1 MVDLRGFGSESLVAA
16 NPPRR
21 IPAKDALA
29 VVGRGSTRTTRPR
42 PLALIQGSL
51 SSRNAARR
59 SPLLAGLH
67 RAADGTLAG
76 IGLCMLALSG
86 LTLHWQNHWGQSYQK
101 LESAQVLEHRLQE
114 SAALL
119 EQHYL
124 SAVRKPGWLVP
135 TSSEKL
141 IYLPQPPSPRRS
153 GGTTLP
159 LGINIPDLQL
169 ANLSVADLPRLA
181 RNPLAIQ
188 RDRLPTGY

>member
-1 MVDLRGFGSESLVAA
+1 MVAA

-21 IPAKDALA
+21 ISPKDALA
-29 VVGRGSTRTTRPR
+29 VVGRGAARTARSRPFS
-42 PLALIQGSL
+42 LIQGSL
-51 SSRNAARR
+51 SSRHAARR

-86 LTLHWQNHWGQSYQK
+86 LTLHWQNHWGQSFEK

-124 SAVRKPGWLVP
+124 SAVRKPGWLEP

-141 IYLPQPPSPRRS
+141 IYLPQPVAPSRAGSTR
-153 GGTTLP
+153 LP
-159 LGINIPDLQL
+159 LGLGEL
-169 ANLSVADLPRLA
+169 KLADLKLVDFKLSNL
-181 RNPLAIQ
+181 NPLAL
-188 RDRLPTGY
+188 RPDHPPAGY

>member
-1 MVDLRGFGSESLVAA
+1 LVAS
-16 NPPRR
+16 NLPRR
-21 IPAKDALA
+21 ISPKEALG
-29 VVGRGSTRTTRPR
+29 VVGRGVARTARTR

-51 SSRNAARR
+51 SSRQAARR

-67 RAADGTLAG
+67 KAADGTLAG

-86 LTLHWQNHWGQSYQK
+86 LTLHWQNHWGHSFQK
-101 LESAQVLEHRLQE
+101 LESAQVLEHRMQE

-141 IYLPQPPSPRRS
+141 IYLPRPEAAAPDRTAA
-153 GGTTLP
+153 GGDALAVRLADLKLADLR
-159 LGINIPDLQL
+159 LGNLQL
-169 ANLSVADLPRLA
+169 SNL
-181 RNPLAIQ
+181 NPLAGK
-188 RDRLPTGY
+188 RDDLPTGY

>member
-1 MVDLRGFGSESLVAA
+1 MTARE
-16 NPPRR
+16 
-21 IPAKDALA
+21 ALG
-29 VVGRGSTRTTRPR
+29 VVGRGVTRTARTR

-51 SSRNAARR
+51 SGRQAARR

-67 RAADGTLAG
+67 KAADGTLAG

-86 LTLHWQNHWGQSYQK
+86 LTLHWQNHWGNSFQQ

-141 IYLPQPPSPRRS
+141 IYLPGPGPSHVKSRDGDPRS
-153 GGTTLP
+153 LP
-159 LGINIPDLQL
+159 SL
-169 ANLSVADLPRLA
+169 LSDFSLADLRLSDL
-181 RNPLAIQ
+181 NPLAST
-188 RDRLPTGY
+188 RNHLPTGY

>member
-1 MVDLRGFGSESLVAA
+1 MVAA

-21 IPAKDALA
+21 ISPKDALA
-29 VVGRGSTRTTRPR
+29 LVGRGVARTGRPR

-67 RAADGTLAG
+67 RVADGTLAG
-76 IGLCMLALSG
+76 IGFCMLALSG
-86 LTLHWQNHWGQSYQK
+86 LTLHWQNHWGQSFQK

-141 IYLPQPPSPRRS
+141 IYLPQPEAPSANEV
-153 GGTTLP
+153 TILP
-159 LGINIPDLQL
+159 LGLKLSGLRLADLK
-169 ANLSVADLPRLA
+169 VADFKLSDL
-181 RNPLAIQ
+181 NPLALQ
-188 RDRLPTGY
+188 RDNLPAGY

>member
-1 MVDLRGFGSESLVAA
+1 MFESLVAA

-21 IPAKDALA
+21 ISPKEALA
-29 VVGRGSTRTTRPR
+29 VVGRGATRTARSRPF
-42 PLALIQGSL
+42 ALIQGSL

-86 LTLHWQNHWGQSYQK
+86 LTLHWQNHWGQSFQK

-124 SAVRKPGWLVP
+124 AAVRKPGWLEP

-141 IYLPQPPSPRRS
+141 IYLPQPGSPARPPIRH
-153 GGTTLP
+153 LP
-159 LGINIPDLQL
+159 FGLGELKL
-169 ANLSVADLPRLA
+169 ADLRVVDFKFSDL
-181 RNPLAIQ
+181 NPLAAHPDQ
-188 RDRLPTGY
+188 LPAGY

>member
-1 MVDLRGFGSESLVAA
+1 LVAA
-16 NPPRR
+16 NLPRR
-21 IPAKDALA
+21 ISSKDALD
-29 VVGRGSTRTTRPR
+29 VVGRGVARTAASR

-51 SSRNAARR
+51 SSRRAARR

-67 RAADGTLAG
+67 RVADGTLAG

-86 LTLHWQNHWGQSYQK
+86 LTLHWQNHWGQSFHK
-101 LESAQVLEHRLQE
+101 LESAQLLEHRLQE

-141 IYLPQPPSPRRS
+141 IYFPGPPALERS
-153 GGTTLP
+153 TAPVLP
-159 LGINIPDLQL
+159 LGLNLNQVRLNVLNLAQFKITDL
-169 ANLSVADLPRLA
+169 NLADLKFSAL
-181 RNPLAIQ
+181 NPLTQ
-188 RDRLPTGY
+188 KGDHLPVGY

>member
-1 MVDLRGFGSESLVAA
+1 VA
-16 NPPRR
+16 
-21 IPAKDALA
+21 
-29 VVGRGSTRTTRPR
+29 RTARTR

-51 SSRNAARR
+51 SSRQAARR

-67 RAADGTLAG
+67 KAADGTLAG
-76 IGLCMLALSG
+76 LGLCMLALSG
-86 LTLHWQNHWGQSYQK
+86 LTLHWQNHWGQSFQR

-141 IYLPQPPSPRRS
+141 IYLPRPEA
-153 GGTTLP
+153 GTPQAKVDGRQLLP
-159 LGINIPDLQL
+159 LRF
-169 ANLSVADLPRLA
+169 ANLRLSGLQVSA
-181 RNPLAIQ
+181 LNPLASPP
-188 RDRLPTGY
+188 DRLPAGY

>member
-1 MVDLRGFGSESLVAA
+1 MTARE
-16 NPPRR
+16 
-21 IPAKDALA
+21 ALG
-29 VVGRGSTRTTRPR
+29 VVGRGVTRTARTR

-51 SSRNAARR
+51 SGRQAARR

-67 RAADGTLAG
+67 KAADGTLAG

-86 LTLHWQNHWGQSYQK
+86 LTLHWQNHWGNSFQQ
-101 LESAQVLEHRLQE
+101 LESAQVLEHSLQE

-141 IYLPQPPSPRRS
+141 IYLPGPGPSHVKSRDGDPRS
-153 GGTTLP
+153 LP
-159 LGINIPDLQL
+159 SL
-169 ANLSVADLPRLA
+169 LSDFSLADLRLSDL
-181 RNPLAIQ
+181 NPLAST
-188 RDRLPTGY
+188 RNHLPTGY

>member
-1 MVDLRGFGSESLVAA
+1 LVAA
-16 NPPRR
+16 NLPRR
-21 IPAKDALA
+21 ISPRDAVA
-29 VVGRGSTRTTRPR
+29 AVGRAATRTGRSR

-51 SSRNAARR
+51 SSRQVARR
-59 SPLLAGLH
+59 SPLLASLH

-86 LTLHWQNHWGQSYQK
+86 LTLHWQNHWGQSFQQ

-124 SAVRKPGWLVP
+124 GAVRKPGWLVP

-141 IYLPQPPSPRRS
+141 IYLPKPADQQRTGP
-153 GGTTLP
+153 TLP
-159 LGINIPDLQL
+159 LGFSLP
-169 ANLSVADLPRLA
+169 AFNLSELKRSGLEHLA
-181 RNPLAIQ
+181 SQ
-188 RDRLPTGY
+188 RDQIPLGY

>member
-1 MVDLRGFGSESLVAA
+1 MVAA
-16 NPPRR
+16 NLPHRMTAR
-21 IPAKDALA
+21 EALG
-29 VVGRGSTRTTRPR
+29 VVGRGVTRTARTR
-42 PLALIQGSL
+42 PLALIHGSL
-51 SSRNAARR
+51 SGRQAARR

-67 RAADGTLAG
+67 KAADGTLAG

-86 LTLHWQNHWGQSYQK
+86 LTLHWQNHWGNSFQQ

-141 IYLPQPPSPRRS
+141 IYLPGPGPSPA
-153 GGTTLP
+153 GTRDGDPLALP
-159 LGINIPDLQL
+159 SLL
-169 ANLSVADLPRLA
+169 ADFSLADLRLSA
-181 RNPLAIQ
+181 LNPVTSSRNN
-188 RDRLPTGY
+188 LPTGY

>member
-1 MVDLRGFGSESLVAA
+1 MVAA
-16 NPPRR
+16 NLPRR
-21 IPAKDALA
+21 ISPRAALG
-29 VVGRGSTRTTRPR
+29 VVGRGVARTARTR

-51 SSRNAARR
+51 SSRQAARR

-76 IGLCMLALSG
+76 LGLCMLALSG
-86 LTLHWQNHWGQSYQK
+86 LTLHWQNHWGHSFQR

-141 IYLPQPPSPRRS
+141 IYLPRPAA
-153 GGTTLP
+153 GTPQAKANPGQLLP
-159 LGINIPDLQL
+159 LRL
-169 ANLSVADLPRLA
+169 ADLRLSA
-181 RNPLAIQ
+181 LPVSALNPLASTP
-188 RDRLPTGY
+188 DHLPAGY

>member
-1 MVDLRGFGSESLVAA
+1 MVAA
-16 NPPRR
+16 NLPRR
-21 IPAKDALA
+21 SSSNEGLS
-29 VVGRGSTRTTRPR
+29 VVGRGVARSAGPR

-51 SSRNAARR
+51 SSSRAARR
-59 SPLLAGLH
+59 SPVLAGLH

-86 LTLHWQNHWGQSYQK
+86 LTLHWQNHWGQSFNK

-141 IYLPQPPSPRRS
+141 IYLPTPPASRPS
-153 GGTTLP
+153 DGTGP
-159 LGINIPDLQL
+159 LGLNLAQLKLTHLQ
-169 ANLSVADLPRLA
+169 VADFKLA
-181 RNPLAIQ
+181 DLNPLGQQ
-188 RDRLPTGY
+188 RDQIPAGY

>member
-1 MVDLRGFGSESLVAA
+1 MTARE
-16 NPPRR
+16 
-21 IPAKDALA
+21 ALG
-29 VVGRGSTRTTRPR
+29 VVGRGVTRTARTR

-51 SSRNAARR
+51 SGRQAARR

-67 RAADGTLAG
+67 KAADGTLAG

-86 LTLHWQNHWGQSYQK
+86 LTLHWQNHWGNSFQQ

-141 IYLPQPPSPRRS
+141 IYLPGPGPSHVKSRDGDPRS
-153 GGTTLP
+153 LPTL
-159 LGINIPDLQL
+159 
-169 ANLSVADLPRLA
+169 LSDFSLADLRLSDL
-181 RNPLAIQ
+181 NPLAST
-188 RDRLPTGY
+188 RNHLPTGY

>member
-1 MVDLRGFGSESLVAA
+1 MVAA

-21 IPAKDALA
+21 ISPKDALA
-29 VVGRGSTRTTRPR
+29 VVGRGVSRTARQR

-86 LTLHWQNHWGQSYQK
+86 LTLHWQNHWGHSFHK
-101 LESAQVLEHRLQE
+101 LESAQRLEHRLQE

-135 TSSEKL
+135 TSSAKL
-141 IYLPQPPSPRRS
+141 IYLPGPSALEHSTARV
-153 GGTTLP
+153 LP
-159 LGINIPDLQL
+159 LGLNLTQFRL
-169 ANLSVADLPRLA
+169 KGLNLSDLRITDLNLADLKVSLF
-181 RNPLAIQ
+181 NPLTQ
-188 RDRLPTGY
+188 KGDHLPVGY

>member
-1 MVDLRGFGSESLVAA
+1 LVAA
-16 NPPRR
+16 NLPHRMTAR
-21 IPAKDALA
+21 EALG
-29 VVGRGSTRTTRPR
+29 VVGRGVTRTARTR

-51 SSRNAARR
+51 SGRQAARR

-67 RAADGTLAG
+67 KAADGTLAG

-86 LTLHWQNHWGQSYQK
+86 LTLHWQNHWGNSFQQ

-141 IYLPQPPSPRRS
+141 IYLPSPGPSPAKSR
-153 GGTTLP
+153 GGDP
-159 LGINIPDLQL
+159 RF
-169 ANLSVADLPRLA
+169 LSSLLSDFSLADLRLSDL
-181 RNPLAIQ
+181 NPLASNRNQ
-188 RDRLPTGY
+188 LPTAY

>member
-1 MVDLRGFGSESLVAA
+1 M
-16 NPPRR
+16 
-21 IPAKDALA
+21 A
-29 VVGRGSTRTTRPR
+29 VVGRAAARTARPR

-51 SSRNAARR
+51 SSRQVARR

-86 LTLHWQNHWGQSYQK
+86 LTLHWQNHWGQSFQQ

-124 SAVRKPGWLVP
+124 GAVRKPGWLVP

-141 IYLPQPPSPRRS
+141 IYLPKPADQQRTTGP
-153 GGTTLP
+153 TLP
-159 LGINIPDLQL
+159 LGFSLPAFNFAELKRSGLQQL
-169 ANLSVADLPRLA
+169 AS
-181 RNPLAIQ
+181 Q
-188 RDRLPTGY
+188 RDQIPLGY